1 MPLLLSYLY
10 CTQNIYTQLPESVQS
25 KIPEGAIAEHTAR
38 ASSELIGLSAAFAN
52 KSSDSPRGY
61 GDAPAAGALAV
72 GAAVPPEA
80 AVETQEQ
87 KAVAVADA
95 ASAAQNLHNAEGT
108 VSNLIGGSYASG
120 VFAGHVNEVC
130 VPA

>member
-1 MPLLLSYLY
+1 
-10 CTQNIYTQLPESVQS
+10 VQS

-52 KSSDSPRGY
+52 KGSDSPRGN

>member
-1 MPLLLSYLY
+1 
-10 CTQNIYTQLPESVQS
+10 VQS
-25 KIPEGAIAEHTAR
+25 KIPEGAIAEHTQR
-38 ASSELIGLSAAFAN
+38 ASSELFSLSAAFAN
-52 KSSDSPRGY
+52 KQSDSPSGGV

-80 AVETQEQ
+80 AAETQEQ

-120 VFAGHVNEVC
+120 VFAGHVNEVRALLC
-130 VPA
+130 PILCNCYKLHDQRH